1 MYLLPQEKREL
12 FESSVDEVI
21 LFSYKVDDLDHVL
34 NSSIRE
40 VVRAI
45 LEGKESVNINLKDF
59 VSVDVLQRDVKDFF
73 RECADS
79 FFQEKIS
86 DVLEDMYP
94 SKKTT

>member
-12 FESSVDEVI
+12 FESTVDEVI

-45 LEGKESVNINLKDF
+45 LEG
-59 VSVDVLQRDVKDFF
+59 Q
-73 RECADS
+73 
-79 FFQEKIS
+79 
-86 DVLEDMYP
+86 
-94 SKKTT
+94 